1 MTVFWKYYDRGE
13 VALTLLAVSAM
24 IIAVLIAAVG
34 RSIGLPVASAPQTA
48 QLFLI
53 WTCML
58 GADLTLR
65 AGNHIRVTAL
75 PDALGPRARAVLN
88 LLLLLL
94 MVPFLAFLAW
104 YGVKLVTSNW
114 SRPLA
119 TSGFSYGWV
128 TLALPVGAVL
138 MLISV
143 ARRLVSRGI
152 SAFFESDDSLGEFE
166 L

>member
-1 MTVFWKYYDRGE
+1 MAVFWKYYDRGE
-13 VALTLLAVSAM
+13 YALTLVAVSAM
-24 IIAVLIAAVG
+24 IVAVLIAAVG

-65 AGNHIRVTAL
+65 AGNHIRVSAL
-75 PDALGPRARAVLN
+75 PDALGPGGRRGLN

-94 MVPFLAFLAW
+94 MVPFLGFLAW
-104 YGVKLVTSNW
+104 YGIKLVASNW

-128 TLALPVGAVL
+128 TLALPVGAML
-138 MLISV
+138 MLVSV
-143 ARRLVSRGI
+143 ARRLAERGL

>member
-1 MTVFWKYYDRGE
+1 MTAFWKYYDRLE
-13 VALTLLAVSAM
+13 VALTLFAVSAM
-24 IIAVLIAAVG
+24 IIAVLTAAVG

-65 AGNHIRVTAL
+65 SGNHIRVSAL
-75 PDALGPRARAVLN
+75 PDAVGPGGRLALN

-94 MVPFLAFLAW
+94 IVPFLAFLAW

-119 TSGFSYGWV
+119 SSGFSYGWV
-128 TLALPVGAVL
+128 TLALPVGAGL

-143 ARRLVSRGI
+143 ARRLVARGLT
-152 SAFFESDDSLGEFE
+152 AFFESDDSVGEFE